1 MRSVRKS
8 FIHGG
13 KETPQK
19 DGFSVWHSGSA
30 NVEQFDFLGSLE
42 NQCAALAG
50 SFAFVADGSREIS
63 LVCDHI
69 RSIPLFYTVNKKEI
83 VIGDDAMEI
92 ARQCGAKMR
101 KSSVEGFLAAGYV
114 TEKDT
119 LFSGV
124 SGVGPGEIVTISK
137 ETGNVQKR
145 NYFEMLYE
153 NSRETNVEQ
162 YLREMD
168 MCYKEVFQDMIQR
181 LQGRTAVLPLSGGCD
196 SRTVAV
202 MLKRLGYENVLCFSY
217 GRAGNSESARSKLV
231 AQALGFPW
239 YFIEYN
245 ESAWG
250 DFYYSQAYKE
260 YLVHAERGVS
270 EPCTQPVPAIL
281 QISRRYGGGVCIPG
295 HALDFSAGSHLGS
308 LQKRTYTRK
317 EWIEYILKTHYN
329 LNKRGVGVRE
339 TEKWTSGV
347 PDVLTREDWVREY
360 QKWEWKNRQSK
371 FIANDVRAYEFSG
384 YSWEMPFWDWR
395 VCEFWRHVPY
405 ELLEGR
411 KLQYLY
417 MKKYIDPVA
426 RLDLDYETTGKM
438 SSVKQA
444 LKHAVPFLMPLV
456 HQYRSWR
463 NYKGNAMAFYDWL
476 TKEEYA
482 DAMKKYGAAFSINS
496 IVANDVI
503 HQLENEFVIE
513 EN

>member
-231 AQALGFPW
+231 AQAL
-239 YFIEYN
+239 
-245 ESAWG
+245 
-250 DFYYSQAYKE
+250 
-260 YLVHAERGVS
+260 
-270 EPCTQPVPAIL
+270 
-281 QISRRYGGGVCIPG
+281 
-295 HALDFSAGSHLGS
+295 DFSAGSHLGS